1 MSDDGQVS
9 ISQVGKAR
17 AAEIIAAFRI
27 HGRPPDEEAQLIM
40 ATGLYLL
47 GVLLASCATEEQLD
61 EQREFMDARMPEV
74 IADLKEEMRNEQ
86 EGNDAATQDE

>member
-40 ATGLYLL
+40 ATGL
-47 GVLLASCATEEQLD
+47 
-61 EQREFMDARMPEV
+61 
-74 IADLKEEMRNEQ
+74 
-86 EGNDAATQDE
+86 